1 MFVNRFFFRY
11 WRYLMTFIFGCAVII
26 TGPACSSSS
35 RNSGSPLLII
45 TSISSSNISGVGA
58 TITWSTNRPADSQVE
73 YGVNTGYGNVVSLKT
88 MDTVHRLNLFGLTPN
103 TVYHYRLKSNDA
115 AGNLSTSGDLTF
127 TTTITTTPTPTPTP
141 GPSVPVISSF
151 TASPSSITSPQSSVL
166 SWSVTGA
173 TGLRLD
179 PGNVDVTGQTSKSVA
194 PSATTTYILTAT
206 NSAGAVARSVTV
218 TVTNGAPPPPLPV
231 ISSFTATP
239 SLITSGQTSVL
250 SWSVTGATG
259 LRLDPDN
266 VNVTSATSRSVTPGA
281 TTPYTLT
288 ATNSAGSVA
297 RSVTVTVIPQPK
309 SGAPELPRVFLDT
322 SYRAPTGKTINVAA
336 GGNLQAAIDQ
346 ALPGDVVMLQA
357 GATFTGNFRL
367 PNKSGSGWIIIRSSA
382 ADADLP
388 PPGMRV
394 TPDMSALMPKLITP
408 NVDPVIYTDAA
419 AHHYR
424 FIGVEFGVVA
434 GTDIYNIVSFGGDQ
448 TSLAETPHDLIIDRC
463 YIHGNADRNARRGVM
478 INSASTAIIDSYI
491 SDIHE
496 VGADSQAVCGWNGP
510 GPFKIV
516 NNHLEGAAENFMLGG
531 ARPSLPNLIPSD
543 IEFRL
548 NHVSK
553 PLSWKKGHPTYAGRP
568 WQIKNLFELKNAQ
581 RLLVDQNIFE
591 NNWLDA
597 QVGFAILF
605 TPRGEG
611 VAPWATAADVTFTNN
626 ILRNSGCGFNV
637 AGADDSGPS
646 QPSQRI
652 LIKNNLIYEIDGVKW
667 GGVAG
672 PADGRFAQIVG
683 GPLNVVFDHNT
694 IIQSGTIVYA
704 DGGPSVGFVFRNNIS
719 PHNTYGVFG
728 SGQGSGIPALN
739 YYFPGYDF
747 RRNVIT
753 SAPSGNYPPDNF
765 YPISPIEA
773 VFIDFANG
781 NYRLA
786 ASSPYRNAGT
796 DGKDVGC
803 DFTALGR

>member
-1 MFVNRFFFRY
+1 MKVSLILSSVSFITLAMFSHWRFGAQAHSQ
-11 WRYLMTFIFGCAVII
+11 IDAVH
-26 TGPACSSSS
+26 PAISGRLAHSDPTVSTLPPNGLTAPSSSA
-35 RNSGSPLLII
+35 L
-45 TSISSSNISGVGA
+45 
-58 TITWSTNRPADSQVE
+58 
-73 YGVNTGYGNVVSLKT
+73 
-88 MDTVHRLNLFGLTPN
+88 
-103 TVYHYRLKSNDA
+103 A
-115 AGNLSTSGDLTF
+115 AGD
-127 TTTITTTPTPTPTP
+127 
-141 GPSVPVISSF
+141 
-151 TASPSSITSPQSSVL
+151 PQAPRVYL
-166 SWSVTGA
+166 NTDYVA
-173 TGLRLD
+173 
-179 PGNVDVTGQTSKSVA
+179 PTGQTVVV
-194 PSATTTYILTAT
+194 
-206 NSAGAVARSVTV
+206 GV
-218 TVTNGAPPPPLPV
+218 
-231 ISSFTATP
+231 
-239 SLITSGQTSVL
+239 
-250 SWSVTGATG
+250 
-259 LRLDPDN
+259 
-266 VNVTSATSRSVTPGA
+266 
-281 TTPYTLT
+281 
-288 ATNSAGSVA
+288 
-297 RSVTVTVIPQPK
+297 
-309 SGAPELPRVFLDT
+309 
-322 SYRAPTGKTINVAA
+322 
-336 GGNLQAAIDQ
+336 GGNLQAALDQ
-346 ALPGDVVMLQA
+346 AQPGDLILLQP
-357 GATFTGNFRL
+357 GATFTGNFVL
-367 PNKSGSGWIIIRSSA
+367 QNKTGAGWITVRTPTS
-382 ADADLP
+382 DAKLP
-388 PPGMRV
+388 PGTRV
-394 TPDMSALMPKLITP
+394 TPDLASSMPRIISP
-408 NVDPVIYTDAA
+408 NSEPAIQTAGG
-419 AHHYR
+419 AHHFR
-424 FIGVEFGVVA
+424 FVGIEFGVA
-434 GTDIYNIVSFGGDQ
+434 PGTNIYNIVSLGADQ
-448 TSLAETPHDLIIDRC
+448 TSLAQAPHDLIIDRC
-463 YIHGNADRNARRGVM
+463 YIHGNADDNARRGVM

-516 NNHLEGAAENFMLGG
+516 NNHLEGAGENFMLGG

-548 NHVSK
+548 NHVFK
-553 PLSWKKGHPTYAGRP
+553 PLSWKKGHPTYAGSP
-568 WQIKNLFELKNAQ
+568 WQVKNLFELKNAQ

-683 GPLNVVFDHNT
+683 GPLNVAFDHNT

-704 DGGPSVGFVFRNNIS
+704 DGGPSVGFVFRNNIA

-728 SGQGSGIPALN
+728 SGQGSGIPALH

-747 RRNVIT
+747 RRTVIA

-765 YPISPIEA
+765 YPISLFEG

-803 DFTALGR
+803 DFTALGL